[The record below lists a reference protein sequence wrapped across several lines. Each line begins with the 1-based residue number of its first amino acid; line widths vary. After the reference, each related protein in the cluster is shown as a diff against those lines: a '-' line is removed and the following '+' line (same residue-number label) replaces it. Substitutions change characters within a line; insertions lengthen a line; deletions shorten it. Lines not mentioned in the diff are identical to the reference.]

1 MPKQQKRLKFDC
13 LQTTALQQANSHV
26 CQKAMS
32 NSFDFLT
39 CLVKQL
45 FYAILTFDYVF
56 SQSLCLGATSSPTDR
71 PANRY
76 KLRDNSEIT
85 RR

>member
-1 MPKQQKRLKFDC
+1 MLKQQKRLKFDC
-13 LQTTALQQANSHV
+13 LQTSILQQANNNI
-26 CQKAMS
+26 CQKARPKA
-32 NSFDFLT
+32 FDYLT
-39 CLVKQL
+39 CLVERL
-45 FYAILTFDYVF
+45 FYAVLSVDYVF
-56 SQSLCLGATSSPTDR
+56 SQSLYLGATSSPTDR